1 MAFYIF
7 YGSIAIRTSN
17 FALACYDDVAA
28 AVNGNIKRVV
38 VAIRDSIITYIP
50 NFVTI
55 GVVLYRI
62 EIFIGRVFRNSGNN
76 RLVVLIEDNGFGGI
90 GGIAG
95 VGRCPDLAA
104 GSIVF

>member
-7 YGSIAIRTSN
+7 YGSIAIGTSN
-17 FALACYDDVAA
+17 FALACYDDIAA
-28 AVNGNIKRVV
+28 IVNGNIKRVV

-50 NFVTI
+50 NFVSV
-55 GVVLYRI
+55 GVVLYRM

-90 GGIAG
+90 CCIAIIR
-95 VGRCPDLAA
+95 RCPDLAA